1 MRALDK
7 AARADTDPIKG
18 WLGPC
23 RRVRGCPHVE
33 ARRETVAAEVVTH
46 GTVAVARR
54 GRWKAH
60 WGTDPRDRLRRLLAE
75 FIGTAGITFV
85 LGTGAATFVLF
96 AEVPGWAAG
105 PLLAFAVALWV
116 AAAVYFLGDISAHFN
131 PAVTLAFAVGRE
143 IEWTIAAVYFVVQ
156 IVAAIF
162 GSFLA
167 WMFFGTAGNLA
178 RTDPQPGQ
186 DVQAMLFEIILTFGL
201 VLLVLGMAN
210 GPKLNTRFIP
220 LGAAAYIAAA
230 ATIGGPYE
238 GASMNPARSIG
249 PAVMTG
255 HLENLWPYLAGPL
268 LGGVLAVVVATVLR
282 GSYRVAPLPSEA
294 PTNIQGG

>member
-1 MRALDK
+1 MGGGSA
-7 AARADTDPIKG
+7 PG
-18 WLGPC
+18 
-23 RRVRGCPHVE
+23 
-33 ARRETVAAEVVTH
+33 
-46 GTVAVARR
+46 
-54 GRWKAH
+54 
-60 WGTDPRDRLRRLLAE
+60 LR
-75 FIGTAGITFV
+75 
-85 LGTGAATFVLF
+85 
-96 AEVPGWAAG
+96 
-105 PLLAFAVALWV
+105 VALWV

-156 IVAAIF
+156 IAAAIF
-162 GSFLA
+162 GSIPRLDVLRDSWQPRA
-167 WMFFGTAGNLA
+167 A
-178 RTDPQPGQ
+178 RIPSRAQ
-186 DVQAMLFEIILTFGL
+186 DIQAMFFEIILTFGL

-255 HLENLWPYLAGPL
+255 HLREISGR
-268 LGGVLAVVVATVLR
+268 T
-282 GSYRVAPLPSEA
+282 SSAPCSAACSPSSSPRCCA
-294 PTNIQGG
+294 ARIT

>member
-1 MRALDK
+1 
-7 AARADTDPIKG
+7 
-18 WLGPC
+18 
-23 RRVRGCPHVE
+23 
-33 ARRETVAAEVVTH
+33 VAAEVVTH
-46 GTVAVARR
+46 PSVAVAPR

-60 WGTDPRDRLRRLLAE
+60 WGTDPRERLRRLVAE

-96 AEVPGWAAG
+96 AGVPGWAAG

-143 IEWTIAAVYFVVQ
+143 IEWTIAA
-156 IVAAIF
+156 IF

-186 DVQAMLFEIILTFGL
+186 DIQAMFFEIILTFGL

-255 HLENLWPYLAGPL
+255 HLENLWPYIAGPL

-282 GSYRVAPLPSEA
+282 GSYQVAAVPSEA
-294 PTNIQGG
+294 PTTVRDG

>member
-1 MRALDK
+1 MTAQVV
-7 AARADTDPIKG
+7 TDPIV
-18 WLGPC
+18 
-23 RRVRGCPHVE
+23 RVAP
-33 ARRETVAAEVVTH
+33 
-46 GTVAVARR
+46 R

-60 WGTDPRDRLRRLLAE
+60 WGADPRDRLRRLLSE
-75 FIGTAGITFV
+75 FIGTAGITFI

-156 IVAAIF
+156 IAAAIF

-186 DVQAMLFEIILTFGL
+186 DIQAMFFEIILTFGL

-230 ATIGGPYE
+230 ATIGGQYE

-249 PAVMTG
+249 PAIMTG
-255 HLENLWPYLAGPL
+255 HLENLWPYIVGPL

-282 GSYRVAPLPSEA
+282 GSYRAAPVPSDA
-294 PTNIQGG
+294 ATSAGQG

>member
-1 MRALDK
+1 M
-7 AARADTDPIKG
+7 
-18 WLGPC
+18 
-23 RRVRGCPHVE
+23 
-33 ARRETVAAEVVTH
+33 
-46 GTVAVARR
+46 
-54 GRWKAH
+54 
-60 WGTDPRDRLRRLLAE
+60 
-75 FIGTAGITFV
+75 
-85 LGTGAATFVLF
+85 
-96 AEVPGWAAG
+96 
-105 PLLAFAVALWV
+105 ALWV

-156 IVAAIF
+156 IAAAIF

-186 DVQAMLFEIILTFGL
+186 DIQAMVFEIILTFGL

-249 PAVMTG
+249 PAIMTG
-255 HLENLWPYLAGPL
+255 HLENLGRTSPVPCSVVCSPSSSPRCFAVHITWHPCQRRGPTSIRE
-268 LGGVLAVVVATVLR
+268 G
-282 GSYRVAPLPSEA
+282 
-294 PTNIQGG
+294 

>member
-1 MRALDK
+1 
-7 AARADTDPIKG
+7 
-18 WLGPC
+18 
-23 RRVRGCPHVE
+23 
-33 ARRETVAAEVVTH
+33 VAAEVVTQ
-46 GTVAVARR
+46 GTVAVAPR

-60 WGTDPRDRLRRLLAE
+60 WGPDPRDRLRRLVAE

-162 GSFLA
+162 GSLLA

-186 DVQAMLFEIILTFGL
+186 DIQAMVFEIILTFGL

-282 GSYRVAPLPSEA
+282 GSYRVAPVSSEA
-294 PTNIQGG
+294 PTSIQSE

>member
-1 MRALDK
+1 M
-7 AARADTDPIKG
+7 
-18 WLGPC
+18 
-23 RRVRGCPHVE
+23 
-33 ARRETVAAEVVTH
+33 
-46 GTVAVARR
+46 
-54 GRWKAH
+54 
-60 WGTDPRDRLRRLLAE
+60 
-75 FIGTAGITFV
+75 
-85 LGTGAATFVLF
+85 LF
-96 AEVPGWAAG
+96 AGVPGWAAG

-156 IVAAIF
+156 IAAAIF

-186 DVQAMLFEIILTFGL
+186 DIQAMFFEIILTFGL
-201 VLLVLGMAN
+201 VLRLVLGMAN

-238 GASMNPARSIG
+238 GASMNRRADW
-249 PAVMTG
+249 TG
-255 HLENLWPYLAGPL
+255 GYVIAHLENLWPYIAGPL

-282 GSYRVAPLPSEA
+282 GSYRVAPVPSEA
-294 PTNIQGG
+294 PTSIHEEQG